1 MNLLRICI
9 WIYSLFSNC
18 HPSVMV
24 RTTHSH
30 CRQHGLLLTR
40 GESYLNIAGLIE
52 YVGHFYR
59 ILICESILKYKAF
72 SASLLILKFDQL
84 FKSTSLS
91 KKASKKSV
99 RCILCYSRCIALH
112 FQLLQLVCLTN
123 DDRTFTKQ
131 GRIAWIDST
140 CFEVQPIKKK
150 GKHGK
155 YNVEVRNGKYST

>member
-24 RTTHSH
+24 RTAHSH
-30 CRQHGLLLTR
+30 CRATLFTSHKGWILFKYSWTYR
-40 GESYLNIAGLIE
+40 ICRN
-52 YVGHFYR
+52 FYR
-59 ILICESILKYKAF
+59 ILICESMLKYKAF
-72 SASLLILKFDQL
+72 SVSLLILKFDQL

-150 GKHGK
+150 EKHGK